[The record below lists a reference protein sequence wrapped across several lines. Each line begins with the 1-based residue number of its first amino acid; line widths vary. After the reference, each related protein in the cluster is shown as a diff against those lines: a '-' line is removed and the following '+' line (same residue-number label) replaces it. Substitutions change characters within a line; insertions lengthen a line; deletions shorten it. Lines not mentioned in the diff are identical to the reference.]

1 MRFLCEK
8 FLTARCVQLYGMEGM
23 KLKQKTLREICAETG
38 ISRRALQG
46 YEKLG
51 LVAPVGRNKYG
62 HLLYGEAEQQ
72 KIQQIRFYQRLGF
85 ARKEISELMESP
97 VSHKKEVLM
106 KRLKKLEAEY
116 LQQKELIEQARLY
129 IATL

>member
-1 MRFLCEK
+1 M
-8 FLTARCVQLYGMEGM
+8 
-23 KLKQKTLREICAETG
+23 KQKTLREICAETG

-51 LVAPVGRNKYG
+51 LVAPTGRNKYG
-62 HLLYGEAEQQ
+62 HLLYGEEEQQ
-72 KIQQIRFYQRLGF
+72 KIQQICFYQRLGF
-85 ARKEISELMESP
+85 ARKKISELMGAP

-106 KRLKKLEAEY
+106 KRLKEMETECLE
-116 LQQKELIEQARLY
+116 QKELIEQARLY

>member
-1 MRFLCEK
+1 M
-8 FLTARCVQLYGMEGM
+8 
-23 KLKQKTLREICAETG
+23 KQKTLREICAETG

-51 LVAPVGRNKYG
+51 LVAPAGRNKYG

-72 KIQQIRFYQRLGF
+72 KIRQIRFYQRLGF
-85 ARKEISELMESP
+85 ARKEISELMEAP

-106 KRLKKLEAEY
+106 KRLKELEAEY

>member
-1 MRFLCEK
+1 M
-8 FLTARCVQLYGMEGM
+8 
-23 KLKQKTLREICAETG
+23 KQKTLREICAETG

-106 KRLKKLEAEY
+106 KRLKKLKAEY